1 MFEALLFISVFAYL
15 VAFTMQISTLRKR
28 DTHGSLDLLFSLSFL
43 VILTSGSAYL
53 GIHTML
59 IISLTIVFFIIL
71 QFFKNTKIKSIK
83 PSLDMLYFYF
93 TFFIFYFL
101 FGATSSFVQK
111 LYVNPDPYGY
121 ATVIGATDR
130 YGSFPNLI
138 IKGFKQM
145 TGSDFSFNIDWSDPS
160 QVANKIAPWS
170 TPDASLKY
178 GIGNGIYLHNGL
190 SYLLRPLVHIGR
202 INETFVFGWKFFTIL
217 SSALLLSLILKFIIS
232 FIKLNQNKDDLNL
245 LSKSRSYLFLKII
258 VGFVLIILTL
268 NSRWLPVFI
277 IEGFGNQILSY
288 AMCIGVLVW
297 LVELNENMN
306 NLKNIYARSS
316 EFLILP
322 TALFF
327 VYAQQLPFQFLCLIA
342 GVICIEKFNF
352 RLIRNKILYI
362 VPGLGLTLFFLLKI
376 PIVSTALSAL
386 NSSGGGGSTHLG
398 VLPLYKVSG
407 LLPDLNFGLSASQDN
422 FGKYLQ
428 TQKLWPNSG
437 YSGTGW
443 MLVGQGY
450 DIYIR
455 PLFLVWIEIVLFIF
469 LLIFL
474 NLLSRKRIV
483 LGLTFLLSQL
493 FILQSYYLYTH
504 TGNYII
510 KNPDNSFNDYVWVRL
525 LAFLS
530 IFIWIQILLVVSML
544 YLKYFKIVTNKF
556 KKFSLPIVIL
566 MLFTWSMTN
575 TYQIAN
581 QADKY
586 SQATIIFKDCPKWLK
601 SKEPNY
607 FLTNN
612 IFPELLITLCPVD
625 IRFISDQFTAV
636 HKADNKTHDV
646 TQIVYSPD
654 TRKWEINRIGTLLLN
669 KDLQSPCDLR
679 CLMNS
684 GMFTRITQ

>member
-1 MFEALLFISVFAYL
+1 
-15 VAFTMQISTLRKR
+15 
-28 DTHGSLDLLFSLSFL
+28 
-43 VILTSGSAYL
+43 
-53 GIHTML
+53 
-59 IISLTIVFFIIL
+59 
-71 QFFKNTKIKSIK
+71 
-83 PSLDMLYFYF
+83 
-93 TFFIFYFL
+93 
-101 FGATSSFVQK
+101 
-111 LYVNPDPYGY
+111 
-121 ATVIGATDR
+121 
-130 YGSFPNLI
+130 
-138 IKGFKQM
+138 
-145 TGSDFSFNIDWSDPS
+145 
-160 QVANKIAPWS
+160 
-170 TPDASLKY
+170 
-178 GIGNGIYLHNGL
+178 
-190 SYLLRPLVHIGR
+190 
-202 INETFVFGWKFFTIL
+202 
-217 SSALLLSLILKFIIS
+217 
-232 FIKLNQNKDDLNL
+232 
-245 LSKSRSYLFLKII
+245 
-258 VGFVLIILTL
+258 
-268 NSRWLPVFI
+268 
-277 IEGFGNQILSY
+277 
-288 AMCIGVLVW
+288 
-297 LVELNENMN
+297 
-306 NLKNIYARSS
+306 
-316 EFLILP
+316 
-322 TALFF
+322 
-327 VYAQQLPFQFLCLIA
+327 
-342 GVICIEKFNF
+342 
-352 RLIRNKILYI
+352 
-362 VPGLGLTLFFLLKI
+362 
-376 PIVSTALSAL
+376 
-386 NSSGGGGSTHLG
+386 

-556 KKFSLPIVIL
+556 KKFSLPIIIL
-566 MLFTWSMTN
+566 MFFTWSMTN

-581 QADKY
+581 QANKY